1 MDTEKIAKYKNALEK
16 EKGEVLQELKKEQTP
31 EDFGSDIDHYDEE
44 TDESEDFSNKMAA
57 SQDLKERLN
66 AIDSALEK
74 IRAGKYGW
82 CENCGKNIEE
92 KILAVDPESRFCKDC
107 KKKGAP

>member
-1 MDTEKIAKYKNALEK
+1 MDTEKIAKYKSALEK
-16 EKGEVLQELKKEQTP
+16 ERGEVLQELKKEQAP

-44 TDESEDFSNKMAA
+44 ANEAEEFSNKMAA

-74 IRAGKYGW
+74 IRVGKYGL

-92 KILAVDPESRFCKDC
+92 KILAIDPESRLCKSC
-107 KKKGAP
+107 KSGGR